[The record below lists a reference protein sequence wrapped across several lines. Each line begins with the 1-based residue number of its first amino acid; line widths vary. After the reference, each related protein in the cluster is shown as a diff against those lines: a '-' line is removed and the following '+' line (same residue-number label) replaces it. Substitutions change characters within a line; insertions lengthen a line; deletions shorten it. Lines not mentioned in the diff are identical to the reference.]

1 MKRIIVYV
9 IAVLA
14 CLALAQLDLVLY
26 YSFSSDFGSQWVLQ
40 FFSPAVPADCAWWL
54 ISAGTIG
61 LVLALAITFRHRW
74 SINPWLALFATTLI
88 GIVIIP
94 VLRGTIDSL
103 WAMKPWADTVRNFLE
118 PDAVAAT
125 AFISLIAACLGVAF
139 GRHLATAPPA
149 GPMPFRLLV
158 RRMIAS
164 IRKLWASDSQ
174 AMLKV
179 SQR

>member
-1 MKRIIVYV
+1 LKRIIVYGV
-9 IAVLA
+9 AVLA

-26 YSFSSDFGSQWVLQ
+26 YSLSSDFGSQWVLQ

-54 ISAGTIG
+54 ISASSIG

-74 SINPWLALFATTLI
+74 SISPWLAFIAAGLI

-94 VLRGTIDSL
+94 VSRGTIDSL
-103 WAMKPWADTVRNFLE
+103 WAMKPWADTVRNFYE

-125 AFISLIAACLGVAF
+125 AFISVIAACLGVAF

-149 GPMPFRLLV
+149 GPTPSRQYV

-164 IRKLWASDSQ
+164 IRKLRSHDPQ

-179 SQR
+179 SQH